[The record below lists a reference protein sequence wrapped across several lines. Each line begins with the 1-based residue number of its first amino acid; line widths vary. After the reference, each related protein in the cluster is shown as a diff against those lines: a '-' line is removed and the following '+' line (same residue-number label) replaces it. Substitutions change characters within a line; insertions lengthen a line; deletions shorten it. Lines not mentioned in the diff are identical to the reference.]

1 VTAIPP
7 RSSAPSWLRHWS
19 GLLVLGL
26 VIVAAGQ
33 TPWLSALV
41 YPFRVFSTFVHEL
54 GHGFAAVLTGGD
66 FVRFEVR
73 PDLSGTAWSHGG
85 LRIVVAS
92 AGYVGSAVAGGLL
105 VLLHQ
110 RWMSAR
116 ALLLALGALL
126 ALSCLLFIG
135 NLFGAVAGLGL
146 AALLLLAG
154 LRLSESWR
162 DALLATLA
170 LQLMLDGFN
179 SLFTVLRLSAGTGC
193 NTDAHTMAELTY
205 IPAPLWALAWIGFS
219 SFILYHALR
228 LAFVSPAS
236 GDRNVKP

>member
-1 VTAIPP
+1 M
-7 RSSAPSWLRHWS
+7 
-19 GLLVLGL
+19 LVLGL
-26 VIVAAGQ
+26 VIVAAGH

-66 FVRFEVR
+66 FIRFEVR

-85 LRIVVAS
+85 LRVVVAS
-92 AGYVGSAVAGGLL
+92 SGYVGSAVAGGLL

-110 RWMSAR
+110 RWLSAR
-116 ALLLALGALL
+116 ALLLGLGAML

-154 LRLSESWR
+154 LHLNESWR
-162 DALLATLA
+162 DVLLATLA
-170 LQLMLDGFN
+170 LQLVLDGFN
-179 SLFTVLRLSAGTGC
+179 SLFTVLHLSSGTGC
-193 NTDAHTMAELTY
+193 STDAHTMAELTF
-205 IPAPLWALAWIGFS
+205 IPAPLWALAWIAFS

-228 LAFVSPAS
+228 LAFVTPAP
-236 GDRNVKP
+236 GVQQTKA